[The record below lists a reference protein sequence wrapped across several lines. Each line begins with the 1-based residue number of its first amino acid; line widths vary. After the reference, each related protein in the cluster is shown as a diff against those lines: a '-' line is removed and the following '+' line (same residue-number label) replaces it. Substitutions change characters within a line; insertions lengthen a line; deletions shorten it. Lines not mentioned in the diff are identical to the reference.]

1 MILNSSNFNT
11 ELEYFKI
18 LGYTVPDN
26 IEIPDNILFS
36 NFNEI
41 AIIGNGFSETSYGS
55 IIDSFEHVCRF
66 NSYKIDNYED
76 LVGKKVTHHV
86 INSLSFKHIKPSSIE
101 NNIQYILMDTGRPKV
116 AFDFYFNN
124 IKHMDNIFLMAPS
137 HYVKLGRF
145 FKNKCKTQGFLFT
158 ETAKMT
164 FQKIHLFGFC
174 SNTHYFNR
182 GHKMDRA
189 HPVQE
194 EHDMYELW
202 SSDPNFKINA

>member
-1 MILNSSNFNT
+1 MILNSLNYES
-11 ELEYFKI
+11 ELEYFNT
-18 LGYTVPDN
+18 LGYSPPDDVV
-26 IEIPDNILFS
+26 IQPISPFS
-36 NFNEI
+36 NFDEL
-41 AIIGNGFSETSYGS
+41 AIVGNGQSEISYGKT
-55 IIDSFEHVCRF
+55 IDSFKYVCRF
-66 NSYKIDNYED
+66 NTFKIEGYSDI
-76 LVGKKVTHHV
+76 VGEKTTHHV

-116 AFDFYFNN
+116 SFDFYFNN

-137 HYVKLGRF
+137 HYVKFGRF

-158 ETAKMT
+158 ETAKLT

-182 GHKMDRA
+182 DHKMDRA

-202 SSDPNFKINA
+202 SSDPNFKINV